1 MKNTY
6 FTNPWLKTGQFIL
19 VILLAF
25 TLSSCQ
31 SWKDARPGA
40 VKATQQSVD
49 AKALEAAK
57 KLTNDGQ
64 STAIDILTINAVLNK
79 LPDAYML
86 YNETKELAVYAAP
99 TDEFINGVPIWR
111 YVFIDTAHVAIKD
124 FTQTIENLGGDPN
137 ELTTVKL
144 LNIFLK
150 GAGFQQVSTEAA
162 VVAALVQST
171 RLAIGF
177 LHSIAERAGSI
188 EIIVMPAYLIS
199 PDVNPFVQE
208 WGPQN

>member
-1 MKNTY
+1 MKNSY

-19 VILLAF
+19 IILLAF

-40 VKATQQSVD
+40 VKATQQAVD

-57 KLTNDGQ
+57 KLTNNGQ
-64 STAIDILTINAVLNK
+64 TTAMDILTINAVLSK

-99 TDEFINGVPIWR
+99 TNEFINGVPIWR
-111 YVFIDTAHVAIKD
+111 YVFIDTAHAAIMD
-124 FTQTIENLGGDPN
+124 FTQAIMSLGGDPE

-171 RLAIGF
+171 RLAVGF
-177 LHSIAERAGSI
+177 LQSLGSTTI
-188 EIIVMPAYLIS
+188 EVIVVPAYFFS
-199 PDVNPFVQE
+199 PEVNPFIQE
-208 WGPQN
+208 GIQQ